1 MSDTPETQPPVGP
14 TSPPAA
20 PDTDAAAE
28 RAATPSRPHRREM
41 TPRPP
46 YKDRSMLLIV
56 GIVIFI
62 FLMIVNFLYTLMVST
77 RPIRFVKAKDPM
89 RPVPELVRADDVKD
103 LGADRWEL
111 TYNFEKYK
119 AEREKLTVLLKDF
132 KGWRNDPNSDEW
144 KTGEHRPISLDAQS
158 GLPVTPLLTEVSW
171 QDEMEIEAA
180 IEPRQDVP
188 CALFFNYF
196 YTREHTGTALLLNPD
211 GQAQFVRYRKAFD
224 YDSPTGTPGRFTFEK
239 NKTMIVKVVVKN
251 FPHSNGY
258 RCEGYVD
265 GHLVAQAEFPPEW
278 PKDRRIEFD
287 PLDQE
292 AMSLVADM
300 DVPPRSGF
308 VALYAG
314 AQPRLLEA
322 LARSTH
328 AKLLHAVRIL
338 RLTVRGTVAETWRA
352 DRTRTLD
359 ILDDHERAAQKQIP
373 PPEAE

>member
-1 MSDTPETQPPVGP
+1 MNDTPETQPPP
-14 TSPPAA
+14 APPAA
-20 PDTDAAAE
+20 DSAAQAPDQAPLAGLA
-28 RAATPSRPHRREM
+28 RLREKK
-41 TPRPP
+41 PRPP
-46 YKDRSMLLIV
+46 YKDRSMLIVV

-77 RPIRFVKAKDPM
+77 RPVKYVKAKDPM

-119 AEREKLTVLLKDF
+119 TERDKLTVLLKDF

-144 KTGEHRPISLDAQS
+144 KAGEHRPISLDAQS
-158 GLPVTPLLTEVSW
+158 GLPVTPLLSEVSW
-171 QDEMEIEAA
+171 QDEMEIEFAF
-180 IEPRQDVP
+180 EPRQDVP

-211 GQAQFVRYRKAFD
+211 GQAQFVRYRKAFA

-239 NKTMIVKVVVKN
+239 NKTMIAKVVVKSL
-251 FPHSNGY
+251 PRSNGY
-258 RCEGYVD
+258 RCEGYVN

-314 AQPRLLEA
+314 AQPRQLEA
-322 LARSTH
+322 LARSSH
-328 AKLLHAVRIL
+328 AKLLHAARIL

-359 ILDDHERAAQKQIP
+359 ILDDHERAAKKQIP

>member
-1 MSDTPETQPPVGP
+1 MSDTPETQPPHAPESVAKAP
-14 TSPPAA
+14 DSAA
-20 PDTDAAAE
+20 PTGLARLRE
-28 RAATPSRPHRREM
+28 RK
-41 TPRPP
+41 PRPP
-46 YKDRSMLLIV
+46 YKDRSMLLIA
-56 GIVIFI
+56 GIVFFL

-103 LGADRWEL
+103 LGSDRWEL

-119 AEREKLTVLLKDF
+119 SEREKLTVLLKDF

-144 KTGEHRPISLDAQS
+144 KTGEHRPISLDAQT
-158 GLPVTPLLTEVSW
+158 GLPVTPLLSEVSW
-171 QDEMEIEAA
+171 QDEMEVEVAF
-180 IEPRQDVP
+180 EPRQDVP
-188 CALFFNYF
+188 CALLFNYF

-239 NKTMIVKVVVKN
+239 GKVIIAKVVVRN
-251 FPHSNGY
+251 FPNSNGY
-258 RCEGYVD
+258 RCEGYVND
-265 GHLVAQAEFPPEW
+265 HLVAQAEFLPEW
-278 PKDRRIEFD
+278 QKDRRIEFD

-308 VALYAG
+308 VAFYAG
-314 AQPRLLEA
+314 AQPRQLEA
-322 LARSTH
+322 LARSSH